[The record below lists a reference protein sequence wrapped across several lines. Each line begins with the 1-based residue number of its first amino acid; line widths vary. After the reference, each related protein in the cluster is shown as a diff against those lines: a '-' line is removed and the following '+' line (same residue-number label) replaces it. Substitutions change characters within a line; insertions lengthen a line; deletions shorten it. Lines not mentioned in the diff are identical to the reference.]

1 MTKSI
6 ILYKVKNTDINLTIT
21 AYIKNMT
28 QLDIEYY
35 DIGGPYGDYE
45 RHLTL
50 TKGATQK
57 LCQIY
62 NCNIHNLLK
71 KIEENFS
78 GESCNRDFQEFCDK
92 NDLKYDTFIWN
103 D

>member
-1 MTKSI
+1 MAKSI
-6 ILYKVKNTDINLTIT
+6 VLHKVKDKDINLTIT
-21 AYIKNMT
+21 AYIKNMA

-50 TKGATQK
+50 TTDATQK
-57 LCQIY
+57 LCQMY
-62 NCNIHNLLK
+62 NCNIHNLLEK
-71 KIEENFS
+71 VKDFFS
-78 GESCNRDFQEFCDK
+78 GDGCNRNFQEFCDK
-92 NDLKYDTFIWN
+92 NDLKYDTFVWN